1 LFIFLNAM
9 REHNSYKHHQLSAD
23 MASRLYSLNTAAVHF
38 KYELPLYIATL
49 HSSETMHKLALA
61 IAVAAGIGMNNAFAY
76 RAQIAIQPQLEADGF
91 AGRVV
96 ELGAVRCARTRLQC
110 N

>member
-1 LFIFLNAM
+1 M

-23 MASRLYSLNTAAVHF
+23 IASKLYSLNTAAVHF

-49 HSSETMHKLALA
+49 HSSKTMSKLDLA
-61 IAVAAGIGMNNAFAY
+61 IAVVAGIGMNNAFAY
-76 RAQIAIQPQLEADGF
+76 RALIAIQQPLEADGF

-96 ELGAVRCARTRLQC
+96 ELGAVGCARTRLQC